1 MVSELTLAELRQVQ
15 LGVLRE
21 LDERC
26 RAEGLVYYL
35 GYGTLLGAVRHG
47 GYIPWDD
54 DIDVLMPRE
63 DYQRLITVFEG
74 SAPSPFSLGSPQTR
88 VGWPL
93 PYAKLMDLRT
103 ELREPFEKPVA
114 LGVNIDVFPLDD
126 LPSNPLVR
134 KVQSVVLRFLRWA
147 VELRYIAADRGR
159 AWHHPLAITVAKPVL
174 RLVPTQWLV
183 GAFERTASG
192 LPGWLHRGQQ
202 VRGRAEDRVGV
213 RVGSFEWSVP
223 RRTLSPASRVTFEG
237 EQFSAPR
244 DPDAVLTEVYGDYRR
259 LPPEHQR
266 VSEHAFTAAWREPS
280 DDTLEG

>member
-15 LGVLRE
+15 LGILRE

-54 DIDVLMPRE
+54 DIDVLMPRS
-63 DYQRLITVFEG
+63 DYRRLVARFGE
-74 SAPSPFSLGSPQTR
+74 SATSPFSLGSRQTR
-88 VGWPL
+88 AGWPL
-93 PYAKLMDLRT
+93 PYAKVMDQRT
-103 ELREPFEKPVA
+103 ELQEPFEKPVA

-183 GAFERTASG
+183 GAFEGAASG
-192 LPGWLHRGQQ
+192 LPRGLG
-202 VRGRAEDRVGV
+202 GRARAEARVGV
-213 RVGSFEWSVP
+213 RVGSFEWSVSKAS
-223 RRTLSPASRVTFEG
+223 LSPASRVTFEG

-244 DPDAVLTEVYGDYRR
+244 DPDAVLTGVYGDYRR

-280 DDTLEG
+280 DDTLKG